1 MLYSWNGAQK
11 ILKIVTTFLNEKI
24 EFAFLHIFFGINLG
38 PGFQLMSDFQKL
50 HKIGPAFIDEVV
62 IIIIYHR
69 LLGINPFAA
78 FFSLPDQFLAF
89 KPALSVDEPP

>member
-1 MLYSWNGAQK
+1 MKRLNSPSF
-11 ILKIVTTFLNEKI
+11 IFL
-24 EFAFLHIFFGINLG
+24 FGINLG

-89 KPALSVDEPP
+89 KPALSMDEPP